1 MNRARFAGLKL
12 NDRVEVR
19 QFGTHPGVVVEIAP
33 EVAVQ
38 GRITREPSWVRVR
51 LDRGDTWNGHH
62 ALLKFCAP
70 SPWRAQPDRHPPT
83 SGAAA

>member
-1 MNRARFAGLKL
+1 MTRTRFAKL
-12 NDRVEVR
+12 VPQDRVEIQ
-19 QFGTHPGVVVEIAP
+19 QFGAHPGVVVEIAP
-33 EVAVQ
+33 EVAIQ
-38 GRITREPSWVRVR
+38 GRVIREPSWVRVR

-70 SPWRAQPDRHPPT
+70 SPCRAQHDRHPPT